1 MFPAV
6 IFTSLNRLVCYSSR
20 CNTAFPSLR
29 LCMLQSACRF
39 SCKGVKFKKARCVFS
54 VEREGHMK
62 RFILLVVFG
71 SLICASQLWAQTQ
84 RVVDI
89 PTRHKVTQRIIL
101 LEPDTPKAAAVLF
114 AGGHGGLQVS
124 LDGDI
129 KWGKGNFLVRSRQLF
144 ASSGV
149 LVAVVDAPSD
159 RQNPPYLDRFRQTPE
174 HVADIRAVVD
184 WLKKRTNIPVWLV
197 GTSRGAESAAF
208 IATQLTP
215 ADDGPDGIVLT
226 ATMLTETRGN
236 RPVPEMPLDRV
247 RIPVLVVHHKQDG
260 CEYCR
265 PADLPR
271 LMNKLTATPQKE
283 LITFDGG
290 KNVGDPCEAMAYHGF
305 NGIEREVVRKIADW
319 IMRRSDTRQ

>member
-1 MFPAV
+1 
-6 IFTSLNRLVCYSSR
+6 
-20 CNTAFPSLR
+20 
-29 LCMLQSACRF
+29 MLQSACR
-39 SCKGVKFKKARCVFS
+39 SSYKGVKFKTTRCVFS
-54 VEREGHMK
+54 VGREDHMK
-62 RFILLVVFG
+62 RFILFVLFCL
-71 SLICASQLWAQTQ
+71 LICASHLWAQTQ

-89 PTRHKVTQRIIL
+89 PTRHKVIERIIL
-101 LEPDTPKAAAVLF
+101 LEPDTPKAAVVLF
-114 AGGHGGLQVS
+114 AGGHGGLQIS
-124 LDGDI
+124 PDGNLT
-129 KWGKGNFLVRSRQLF
+129 WGKGNFLVRSRQLF
-144 ASSGV
+144 ASSGLV
-149 LVAVVDAPSD
+149 VAVADAPSD

-174 HVADIRAVVD
+174 HVMDIRAVVA
-184 WLKKRTNIPVWLV
+184 WLKKRSKVPVWLV

-215 ADDGPDGIVLT
+215 ADGGPDGIVLT

-290 KNVGDPCEAMAYHGF
+290 ENVGDPCEAMAYHGF

-319 IMRRSDTRQ
+319 IMRRSDPMQ